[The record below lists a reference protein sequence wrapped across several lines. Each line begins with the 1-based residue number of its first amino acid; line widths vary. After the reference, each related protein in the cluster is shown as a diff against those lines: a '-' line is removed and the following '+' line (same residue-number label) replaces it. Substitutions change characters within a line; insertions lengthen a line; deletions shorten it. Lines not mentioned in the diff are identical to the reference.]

1 MNYCIKILK
10 SMAKI
15 DNNGKCVYCGS
26 NSFDTKQT
34 VFKDFDGDFDDD
46 CILTYCNTCKMTLSL
61 DLI

>member
-1 MNYCIKILK
+1 
-10 SMAKI
+10 MAKI